1 MAKDYIEKRGEG
13 YYVIGKRVSLDSIV
27 HCFLQGDSPETI
39 VESFSEVTL
48 EEVYGALAFYL
59 ANRPEIDA
67 HLTEGE
73 HKYEERCARFLGP
86 KTPSSTAGSNKLS
99 AVLNCKSANEGAVSG
114 RRQP

>member
-27 HCFLQGDSPETI
+27 YCFLQGDSPETI

-73 HKYEERCARFLGP
+73 HKYEEMRQVAR
-86 KTPSSTAGSNKLS
+86 TQNPSPLPQARTS
-99 AVLNCKSANEGAVSG
+99 
-114 RRQP
+114 

>member
-1 MAKDYIEKRGEG
+1 M
-13 YYVIGKRVSLDSIV
+13 GKRVSLDSIV
-27 HCFLQGDSPETI
+27 YCFLQGDSPETI

-73 HKYEERCARFLGP
+73 HKYEEMRQVSRTQNPLLNRRLEQAKR
-86 KTPSSTAGSNKLS
+86 S
-99 AVLNCKSANEGAVSG
+99 AELQK
-114 RRQP
+114 RK